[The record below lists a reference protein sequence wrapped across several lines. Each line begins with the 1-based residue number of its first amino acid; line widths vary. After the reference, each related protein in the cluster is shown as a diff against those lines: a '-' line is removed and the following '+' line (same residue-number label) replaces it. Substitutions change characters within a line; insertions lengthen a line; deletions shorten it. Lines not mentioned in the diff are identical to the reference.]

1 MSKNIYPDISQTKIK
16 DIVKQ
21 PQFCLSSTTNET
33 KLYSQDGI
41 YIISN
46 DRICK
51 LQLELENVNVQSLQ
65 NIKLV
70 ITDST
75 IKNTPVYS
83 QLPHDYIVQHST
95 IKKYISNQY
104 KSFIIVMIY
113 GEDELMDYYIE
124 TNETNDNYV
133 SLLSLLTDI

>member
-1 MSKNIYPDISQTKIK
+1 MSIYIYPDISQTKIK
-16 DIVKQ
+16 DILKQ
-21 PQFCLSSTTNET
+21 SHFHLSSTTYDT

-41 YIISN
+41 YTLSN

-51 LQLELENVNVQSLQ
+51 LQLELENVQYLQ

-70 ITDST
+70 ITGST

-113 GEDELMDYYIE
+113 GEEELIDYYIE

>member
-1 MSKNIYPDISQTKIK
+1 MYNIYKNIKTRYHR
-16 DIVKQ
+16 
-21 PQFCLSSTTNET
+21 F
-33 KLYSQDGI
+33 Y
-41 YIISN
+41 Y
-46 DRICK
+46 
-51 LQLELENVNVQSLQ
+51 
-65 NIKLV
+65 
-70 ITDST
+70 
-75 IKNTPVYS
+75 KNTPVYS

-113 GEDELMDYYIE
+113 GENELMDYYIE